1 MATERQD
8 PRPWVVKRTSRCESS
23 SSYPTATG
31 GAHGAGFE
39 LVSVRAVRT
48 ANGSAKD
55 RNTAAI
61 LISIQRPFSKSYCWA
76 GAHHGGVALDLVL
89 LGPPGSGKGTQAA
102 LLSEK
107 YGIPAISTGDV
118 LRAQV
123 EAGIPLGKRVKAYLD
138 RGELVPDSLVVDL
151 IQHRLLDPDT
161 QQGFIL
167 DGFPR
172 TLPQAQALDTM
183 LAALDRPLDAVL
195 YLQVDPQAVRERL
208 GQRHRGDDRQSVID
222 HRLDV
227 FLDQTAPLITYYQE
241 EGKLKLIDG
250 SQPPE
255 VVAASIEDAIRSL
268 AESGNGSSRTP
279 SRS

>member
-1 MATERQD
+1 M
-8 PRPWVVKRTSRCESS
+8 
-23 SSYPTATG
+23 
-31 GAHGAGFE
+31 
-39 LVSVRAVRT
+39 
-48 ANGSAKD
+48 
-55 RNTAAI
+55 
-61 LISIQRPFSKSYCWA
+61 
-76 GAHHGGVALDLVL
+76 DLVL

-123 EAGIPLGKRVKAYLD
+123 EAGTPLGKRVKAYID

-151 IQHRLLDPDT
+151 IQHRLLADT

-183 LAALDRPLDAVL
+183 LAALNRPLDAVL
-195 YLQVDPQAVRERL
+195 YLQVDPEAVRERL

-227 FLDQTAPLITYYQE
+227 FLDQTAPLISYYKRE
-241 EGKLKLIDG
+241 RKLKLIDG

-268 AESGNGSSRTP
+268 AGSGNGSSRTP

>member
-1 MATERQD
+1 MR
-8 PRPWVVKRTSRCESS
+8 SRSASPAEPS
-23 SSYPTATG
+23 G
-31 GAHGAGFE
+31 GG
-39 LVSVRAVRT
+39 
-48 ANGSAKD
+48 
-55 RNTAAI
+55 
-61 LISIQRPFSKSYCWA
+61 

-102 LLSEK
+102 ILSEK
-107 YGIPAISTGDV
+107 FRIPAISTGDV

-123 EAGIPLGKRVKAYLD
+123 EAGLGQRVKAYLD

-161 QQGFIL
+161 QAGFIL

-172 TLPQAQALDTM
+172 TVPQAQALDSM

-208 GQRHRGDDRQSVID
+208 GQRHRVDDQQGVID

-227 FLDQTAPLITYYQE
+227 FLQQTAPLITYYQDQ
-241 EGKLKLIDG
+241 GKLKLIDG
-250 SQPPE
+250 TRPPE
-255 VVAASIEDAIRSL
+255 VVAAGIEDVIRPL
-268 AESGNGSSRTP
+268 AGPSFGIASFGHKPNVSQVVPDENTKENGSNA
-279 SRS
+279 